1 MGISTFLIGLVP
13 NYASIGIAAPI
24 LLLSLRL
31 LQGFAFGGEWGGA
44 VLMSFEYAP
53 RENRGFYASFPQ
65 MGIATGLCLA
75 TGVVALLSYLLT
87 EQEFLDWGWRVAF
100 LLSALLLIVGIFIRL
115 SVLETPEFNQLK
127 DTYQVAKV
135 PLAEVVRDYP
145 GNIVLGWCARLI
157 DGITFAVY
165 SLFIIPYAVNVL
177 HVSRTFILSGI
188 TISALLLIV
197 TIPAFAY
204 WSDRVGRRR
213 LYAWAS
219 LVSGFGAFP
228 VFYAMQYSGSATVAV
243 VALVIA
249 LGLMWAPIYGP
260 QAALFCELFDT
271 RVRYTGISLVY
282 QIAAIFSVS
291 ITPAIATALLDA
303 GNNTP
308 WLVASY
314 IAVAGI
320 ISAGS
325 TLFMRR
331 TF

>member
-1 MGISTFLIGLVP
+1 
-13 NYASIGIAAPI
+13 
-24 LLLSLRL
+24 
-31 LQGFAFGGEWGGA
+31 
-44 VLMSFEYAP
+44 
-53 RENRGFYASFPQ
+53 
-65 MGIATGLCLA
+65 
-75 TGVVALLSYLLT
+75 
-87 EQEFLDWGWRVAF
+87 
-100 LLSALLLIVGIFIRL
+100 
-115 SVLETPEFNQLK
+115 
-127 DTYQVAKV
+127 
-135 PLAEVVRDYP
+135 VRDYP
-145 GNIVLGWCARLI
+145 VNIVLGWCARLV

-177 HVSRTFILSGI
+177 HLSRTFILSGI

-219 LVSGFGAFP
+219 LVSGFGSFA
-228 VFYAMQYSGSATVAV
+228 VFYAMQYSGSATIAV

-314 IAVAGI
+314 IAVAGV